1 MKKVYIGMSADLIHP
16 GHINIIREASK
27 LGNTLIVGLLT
38 DKAIASYKRIPHM
51 TYDMRRMV
59 IENIKNV
66 DEVIPQDE
74 LDYSNNLRN
83 IKPDFVVH
91 GDDWKEGVQKKVRE
105 KVIDVLSEWGGKLVE
120 FPYTGGISS
129 SQLHESIKEV
139 GTTPNIRLSMLRRL
153 INSKPLVRVNEV
165 HHGLSGLITEKLV
178 VERDGAPIRFDA
190 MWSSSLTD
198 ATAKGKP
205 DIEAIDMTSRM
216 QSVNDIFDVT
226 TLPMIF
232 DADTGGKI
240 EHFGFSV
247 KSLERLGVSAVV
259 IEDKTGLKKN
269 SLFGNDVKQ
278 TQDSIKNFQAKI
290 EAGKAAQVTD
300 DFMIISRIES
310 LILEKGMQDA
320 LDRAEAYIDAGTDV
334 IMIHSMLKQPDE
346 IFEFCE
352 KYHKLS
358 TTVPL
363 KVVPSSFNSV
373 TESEWIDQGV
383 SIVTYANHMLRSSY
397 PAMLKVAQSILKHGR
412 SYEASNDC
420 LSIKEIL
427 ELIPETK

>member
-1 MKKVYIGMSADLIHP
+1 MKKVYIGMSADLVHP

-27 LGNTLIVGLLT
+27 LGSTLIVGLLT

-66 DEVIPQDE
+66 DEVIPQDD

-334 IMIHSMLKQPDE
+334 IMIHSMLKEPDE